1 MQSTGSISR
10 GKTAQKHNTR
20 ECYQDRE
27 HTPDNIDFDRRADNI
42 VLVNRPIE
50 EVYEACFGAAAE
62 AYNAKQVEK
71 GHAERQIP
79 DYLEHVRKDKKLN
92 EMYEFVVQL
101 GNMEEHPDP
110 EVAAAIYREWLDGFS
125 HRYGAQFCIK
135 QAIIHMDEA
144 VAHMHVEVVPV
155 AESKRGLA
163 VQNSMNK
170 AVKQAGHADYKD
182 MLAGWDEILTEVMEA
197 HGIERVAGDREKQ
210 MGGVD
215 INTYKRTKAA
225 EREHE
230 QRLECLQGQI
240 AELEPVAVTFG
251 ESARTL
257 IEHRGDGSKERVLAE
272 EESSLGSGIGELER
286 RVQEARSRAGEL
298 ERGNQRLGERLR
310 DVRGRH
316 QQLGERFEN
325 LERRMT
331 AVLQALRDVPNT
343 LGAWALDIANRL
355 GKRTYDPRSL
365 DRMEGY
371 ARESSKAYN
380 AARAA
385 RGEVPQPSRNRRPSI

>member
-27 HTPDNIDFDRRADNI
+27 HTPDNIDFDRRANNI

-110 EVAAAIYREWLDGFS
+110 EIAAAIYREWLDGFS

-240 AELEPVAVTFG
+240 AELEPLAVTFG

-257 IEHRGDGSKERVLAE
+257 IEHRGDGSKERGLAE

-316 QQLGERFEN
+316 NSLRERFEG
-325 LERRMT
+325 LERRLEGVM
-331 AVLQALRDVPNT
+331 AGMRSIPDT
-343 LGAWALDIANRL
+343 LSEWAQDMARRL
-355 GKRTYDPRSL
+355 GKRVYSPNSL
-365 DRMEGY
+365 S
-371 ARESSKAYN
+371 AVREQVESASKQLDTGVSHG
-380 AARAA
+380 RQ
-385 RGEVPQPSRNRRPSI
+385 RTEHR

>member
-20 ECYQDRE
+20 ECYRDRE

-182 MLAGWDEILTEVMEA
+182 MLAGWDEILTEVMKA

-240 AELEPVAVTFG
+240 AELEPLAVSFV
-251 ESARTL
+251 ESAGAVISHL
-257 IEHRGDGSKERVLAE
+257 GDGSKERGLAE
-272 EESSLGSGIGELER
+272 EESSLGSRVGELEQQVR
-286 RVQEARSRAGEL
+286 AARSRAGEL
-298 ERGNQRLGERLR
+298 ERGNQRLGDRLR

-316 QQLGERFEN
+316 SSLRERFEG
-325 LERRMT
+325 LERRLEG
-331 AVLQALRDVPNT
+331 VLVGMRSIPDT
-343 LGAWALDIANRL
+343 LSEWAQDMARRL
-355 GKRTYDPRSL
+355 GKRVYSPNSL
-365 DRMEGY
+365 SAM
-371 ARESSKAYN
+371 REQVESASKQLDTGVSHG
-380 AARAA
+380 RQKTEH
-385 RGEVPQPSRNRRPSI
+385 R

>member
-101 GNMEEHPDP
+101 GNIEEHPDP
-110 EVAAAIYREWLDGFS
+110 EIAAAIYREWLDGFS

-144 VAHMHVEVVPV
+144 VPHMHVEVVPV

-240 AELEPVAVTFG
+240 AELEPLAVTFG

-257 IEHRGDGSKERVLAE
+257 IEHRGDGSKERGLAE

-286 RVQEARSRAGEL
+286 RVQETRSRAGEL

-316 QQLGERFEN
+316 SSLRERFEG
-325 LERRMT
+325 LERRLEGVM
-331 AVLQALRDVPNT
+331 AGMRSIPDT
-343 LGAWALDIANRL
+343 LSEWAQDMARRL
-355 GKRTYDPRSL
+355 GKRVYSPNSL
-365 DRMEGY
+365 S
-371 ARESSKAYN
+371 AVREQVESASKQLDTGVSHG
-380 AARAA
+380 RQ
-385 RGEVPQPSRNRRPSI
+385 RTEHR

>member
-182 MLAGWDEILTEVMEA
+182 MLAGWDEILTEVMKA

-240 AELEPVAVTFG
+240 AELEPLAVSFV
-251 ESARTL
+251 ESAGAVISHL
-257 IEHRGDGSKERVLAE
+257 GDGSKERGLAE
-272 EESSLGSGIGELER
+272 EESSLGSRVGELEQQVR
-286 RVQEARSRAGEL
+286 AARSRAGEL
-298 ERGNQRLGERLR
+298 ERGNQRLGDRLR

-316 QQLGERFEN
+316 SSLRERFEG
-325 LERRMT
+325 LERRLEG
-331 AVLQALRDVPNT
+331 VLVGMRSIPDT
-343 LGAWALDIANRL
+343 LSEWAQEVARRL
-355 GKRTYDPRSL
+355 GKRVYSPNSL
-365 DRMEGY
+365 SAM
-371 ARESSKAYN
+371 REQVESASKQLDTGVSHG
-380 AARAA
+380 RQKTEH
-385 RGEVPQPSRNRRPSI
+385 R

>member
-50 EVYEACFGAAAE
+50 EVYEARFGAAAE

-110 EVAAAIYREWLDGFS
+110 EIAAAIYREWLDGFS

-240 AELEPVAVTFG
+240 AELEPLAVTFG

-257 IEHRGDGSKERVLAE
+257 IEHRGDGSKERGLAE

-316 QQLGERFEN
+316 SSLRERFEG
-325 LERRMT
+325 LERRLEGVM
-331 AVLQALRDVPNT
+331 AGMRSIPDT
-343 LGAWALDIANRL
+343 LSEWAQDMARRL
-355 GKRTYDPRSL
+355 GKRVYSPNSL
-365 DRMEGY
+365 S
-371 ARESSKAYN
+371 AVREQVESASKQLDTGVSHG
-380 AARAA
+380 RQ
-385 RGEVPQPSRNRRPSI
+385 RTEHR

>member
-20 ECYQDRE
+20 ECYRDRE

-155 AESKRGLA
+155 AESRRGLA

-182 MLAGWDEILTEVMEA
+182 MLAGWDEILTEVMKA

-240 AELEPVAVTFG
+240 AELEPLAVSFV
-251 ESARTL
+251 ESAGAVISHL
-257 IEHRGDGSKERVLAE
+257 GDGSKERGLAE
-272 EESSLGSGIGELER
+272 EESSLGSRVGELEQQVR
-286 RVQEARSRAGEL
+286 AARSRAGEL
-298 ERGNQRLGERLR
+298 ERGNQRLGDRLR

-316 QQLGERFEN
+316 SSLRERFEG
-325 LERRMT
+325 LERRLEG
-331 AVLQALRDVPNT
+331 VLVGMRSIPDT
-343 LGAWALDIANRL
+343 LSEWAQDMARRL
-355 GKRTYDPRSL
+355 GKRVYSPNSL
-365 DRMEGY
+365 SAM
-371 ARESSKAYN
+371 REQVESASKQLDTGVSHGRQKAEH
-380 AARAA
+380 R
-385 RGEVPQPSRNRRPSI
+385 

>member
-110 EVAAAIYREWLDGFS
+110 EIAAAIYREWLDGFS

-240 AELEPVAVTFG
+240 AELEPLAVSFV
-251 ESARTL
+251 ESAGAVISHL
-257 IEHRGDGSKERVLAE
+257 GDGSKERGLAE
-272 EESSLGSGIGELER
+272 EESSLGSRVGELEQQVR
-286 RVQEARSRAGEL
+286 AVRSRAGEL

-316 QQLGERFEN
+316 SSLRERFEG
-325 LERRMT
+325 LERRLEG
-331 AVLQALRDVPNT
+331 VLAGMRSIPDT
-343 LGAWALDIANRL
+343 LSEWAQDMARRL
-355 GKRTYDPRSL
+355 GKRVYSPNSL
-365 DRMEGY
+365 SAM
-371 ARESSKAYN
+371 REQVESASKQLDTGVSHG
-380 AARAA
+380 RQKTEH
-385 RGEVPQPSRNRRPSI
+385 R